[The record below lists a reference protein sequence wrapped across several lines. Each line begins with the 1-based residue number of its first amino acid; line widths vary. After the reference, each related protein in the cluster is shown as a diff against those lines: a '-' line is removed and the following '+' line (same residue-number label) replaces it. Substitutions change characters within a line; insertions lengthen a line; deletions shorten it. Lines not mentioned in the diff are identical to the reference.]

1 VTKYLVKMDV
11 RVRANSSKDFCQ
23 TTIISLKA
31 LITGATVE
39 CNGGSVD
46 VITILIVVVLVDV
59 VDVILDVIVAVVV
72 DRNLPSKKILICC
85 NVFSPKPQHNEIF
98 DSLNN

>member
-1 VTKYLVKMDV
+1 MDV

-31 LITGATVE
+31 FITGATVE

-72 DRNLPSKKILICC
+72 DINLPSKKI
-85 NVFSPKPQHNEIF
+85 
-98 DSLNN
+98 